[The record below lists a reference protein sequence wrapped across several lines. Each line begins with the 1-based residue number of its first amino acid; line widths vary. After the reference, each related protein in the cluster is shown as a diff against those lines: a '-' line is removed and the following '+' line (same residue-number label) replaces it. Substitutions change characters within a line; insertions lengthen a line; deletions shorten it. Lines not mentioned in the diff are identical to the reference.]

1 MSSDCTFQSDI
12 RFQIWNMLHLEIFHS
27 FFLIHFQF
35 KSIFCS
41 FFSFLS
47 FCCCSYL
54 WCMQSNIIKPYID
67 TNYTIS
73 DDKMQRHRALAII
86 KPLKNMTGEYTC
98 QVGSFT
104 NDDKRVKYLQMIV
117 PETDLKLTVTKDND
131 EDDALTIMC
140 IVKDIYPAPK
150 LTISYVWNIFSRM
163 FVLFLWL

>member
-1 MSSDCTFQSDI
+1 
-12 RFQIWNMLHLEIFHS
+12 
-27 FFLIHFQF
+27 
-35 KSIFCS
+35 
-41 FFSFLS
+41 
-47 FCCCSYL
+47 
-54 WCMQSNIIKPYID
+54 
-67 TNYTIS
+67 
-73 DDKMQRHRALAII
+73 
-86 KPLKNMTGEYTC
+86 MTGEYTC